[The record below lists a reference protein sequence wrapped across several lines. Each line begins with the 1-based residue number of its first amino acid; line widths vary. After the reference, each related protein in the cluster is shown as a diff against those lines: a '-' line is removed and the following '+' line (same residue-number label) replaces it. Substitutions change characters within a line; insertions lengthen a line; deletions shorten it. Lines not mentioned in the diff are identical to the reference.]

1 INGSTINGTTFN
13 AGTKLNQYGNTS
25 YPLTI
30 NQDGSVTSTSFGNIA
45 NDPAALRTVIKDG
58 SVKTNFRGMKQ
69 LST

>member
-1 INGSTINGTTFN
+1 MLAQLMVQLSMGQHS

-45 NDPAALRTVIKDG
+45 NDPLH
-58 SVKTNFRGMKQ
+58 
-69 LST
+69 